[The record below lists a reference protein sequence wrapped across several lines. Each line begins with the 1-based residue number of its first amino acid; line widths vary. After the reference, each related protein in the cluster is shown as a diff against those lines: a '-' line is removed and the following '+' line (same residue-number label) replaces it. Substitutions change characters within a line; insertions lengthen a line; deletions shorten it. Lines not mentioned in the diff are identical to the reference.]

1 MYYPSEVL
9 CRINHIIKCIVLLN
23 NNYLIVLKRLHIF
36 KLIYKMFSK

>member
-9 CRINHIIKCIVLLN
+9 CRINHVIIKCIVILD

-36 KLIYKMFSK
+36 K